1 MSDRPTTTRKVENH
15 AFMNEIR
22 KAFGKDGVKS
32 VTFVVRGFSMQPFLW
47 NGRDKVVLTPP
58 RKPQIGEVVLAE
70 VLEKRYALHRVI
82 NIKDGVYTMQG
93 DGNPTWMTES
103 FTEKDIVGIA
113 SAFIRKGKHV
123 SVDSRKWRWYSA
135 VWMKT
140 RPLRRIILGIYRR
153 IYKDAL
159 K

>member
-1 MSDRPTTTRKVENH
+1 MSDTQITTRKVENH

-22 KAFGKDGVKS
+22 KAFGEDGVKS

-82 NIKDGVYTMQG
+82 SIKDGVYTMQG

-123 SVDSRKWRWYSA
+123 SVDSRKWHWYST
-135 VWMKT
+135 VWMRT

-153 IYKDAL
+153 IYKNAL